1 MEDLTKYDFFGMSEK
16 ELKAA
21 LAAER
26 KKTQQLA
33 KEATKELHNWG
44 QNTKTLNIKVPKI
57 DANSIQFNGDLRSS
71 FIAAISEE
79 QRKQSLIK
87 LNIAKIKSGNL
98 SFNDIKNLDFVAE
111 TSNIGMTKGEG
122 AQDKYARVM
131 ENVSN
136 AADIREE
143 WDSTDVLK
151 IDDIAIE
158 QSISYDKAKE
168 IVEKQ
173 KAKGTPAKEVLGEGD
188 DEV

>member
-1 MEDLTKYDFFGMSEK
+1 MTNGPKGPDFFGMTEK
-16 ELKAA
+16 ELFAVLKKEQKKTRKLAEQATLELHRWSNQFKTLSVKPAKIALDKTGFDQFSKLVAA
-21 LAAER
+21 IEAER
-26 KKTQQLA
+26 A
-33 KEATKELHNWG
+33 KQA
-44 QNTKTLNIKVPKI
+44 NIKRTI
-57 DANSIQFNGDLRSS
+57 DR
-71 FIAAISEE
+71 
-79 QRKQSLIK
+79 IK
-87 LNIAKIKSGNL
+87 TGNL
-98 SFNDIKNLDFVAE
+98 SLNQIKGFDLIKD
-111 TSNIGMTKGEG
+111 TSNIDMTKGEG

-173 KAKGTPAKEVLGEGD
+173 KDKGTPAEEVLGEGD
-188 DEV
+188 DEI